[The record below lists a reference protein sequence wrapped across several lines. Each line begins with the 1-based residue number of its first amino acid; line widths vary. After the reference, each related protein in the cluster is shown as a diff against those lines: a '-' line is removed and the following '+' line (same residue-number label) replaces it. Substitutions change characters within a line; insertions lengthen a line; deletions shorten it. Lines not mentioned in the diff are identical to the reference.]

1 VRWERFRFNEARVQ
15 LTYNSYPLKFA
26 GTKLHID
33 AREYRGLEAR
43 WRDLLQRL
51 IWDIIKSVLSSVAGL
66 KNQKLREMGMDR
78 APGAVVRRVSAAEK
92 KPPTLL
98 QSLAKAFKGKGH
110 RRSSSLGQQ
119 LDDLDRRQAEAS
131 GEGGSFRAKGQL
143 LFGAHYGQ
151 GAPGPPG
158 PK

>member
-1 VRWERFRFNEARVQ
+1 MERKDDQKKKKKRKGGKSVRWERFRFNEARVQ

-78 APGAVVRRVSAAEK
+78 AHGGYFRG
-92 KPPTLL
+92 
-98 QSLAKAFKGKGH
+98 SL
-110 RRSSSLGQQ
+110 R
-119 LDDLDRRQAEAS
+119 E
-131 GEGGSFRAKGQL
+131 
-143 LFGAHYGQ
+143 
-151 GAPGPPG
+151 
-158 PK
+158 